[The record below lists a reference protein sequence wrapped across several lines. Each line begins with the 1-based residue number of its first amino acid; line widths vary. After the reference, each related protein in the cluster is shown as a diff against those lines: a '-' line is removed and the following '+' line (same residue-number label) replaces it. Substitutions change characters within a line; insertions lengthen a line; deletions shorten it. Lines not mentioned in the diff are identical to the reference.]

1 MGAFK
6 ENEKMERKSKTFL
19 SIIGA
24 IGTLMVW
31 EMIAGGYFLNNTV
44 VYLLALVNCTLIYYN
59 SNLDLNTPDL
69 QNNVWYTRISS
80 VWVTAIGFTLS
91 IGMWVWFKTINKNT
105 LSEKAVSIASVVM
118 FISFACVFLVYII
131 EAFSLLILKVLEI
144 KNRETTKR

>member
-1 MGAFK
+1 
-6 ENEKMERKSKTFL
+6 MERKSKTFL

-44 VYLLALVNCTLIYYN
+44 VYLLALVNCTLIYFN
-59 SNLDLNTPDL
+59 SNTNLNTHDL
-69 QNNVWYTRISS
+69 QGKMWYTKINS
-80 VWVTAIGFTLS
+80 VWVSAIGLILS
-91 IGMWVWFKTINKNT
+91 IGMWVWFKAINKNT
-105 LSEKAVSIASVVM
+105 LSEKAVNIASVIM

-144 KNRETTKR
+144 KNRKIPERLK

>member
-1 MGAFK
+1 
-6 ENEKMERKSKTFL
+6 MERKSKTFL

-31 EMIAGGYFLNNTV
+31 EMIAGGYFLNNMV

-59 SNLDLNTPDL
+59 SNLDLKTPDL
-69 QNNVWYTRISS
+69 RNKMWYTGISS
-80 VWVTAIGFTLS
+80 VWVSAIGFMLS

-105 LSEKAVSIASVVM
+105 LSEKAISIASAVM

-131 EAFSLLILKVLEI
+131 EASYLLILKVLRI
-144 KNRETTKR
+144 KGRKTTERLK

>member
-1 MGAFK
+1 
-6 ENEKMERKSKTFL
+6 MERKSKTFL

-31 EMIAGGYFLNNTV
+31 EMIAGSYFLNNMV

-59 SNLDLNTPDL
+59 SNINLSTSYFQGNM
-69 QNNVWYTRISS
+69 WYTKINS
-80 VWVTAIGFTLS
+80 VWVSAVGFILS

-105 LSEKAVSIASVVM
+105 LSERAINIASIVM

-131 EAFSLLILKVLEI
+131 EASSLLILKVLEI
-144 KNRETTKR
+144 RNRKIPERLK